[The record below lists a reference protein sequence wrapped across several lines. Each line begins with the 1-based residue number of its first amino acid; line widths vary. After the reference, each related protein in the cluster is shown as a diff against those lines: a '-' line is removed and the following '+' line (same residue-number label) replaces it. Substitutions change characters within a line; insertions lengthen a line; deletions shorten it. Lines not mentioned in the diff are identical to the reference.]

1 LQKSAIFCNRDLCI
15 VKMKDILDELLGLP
29 SENEVVEFKEAKQQY
44 DRNKL
49 GKYFSALAN
58 EANLENKT
66 SAYLVFGVKD
76 NQTIVGTTI
85 SEKQLNEYK
94 KEIADHTSPQLGF
107 ISTNRFVREGKEVV
121 VLEIPAAPKG
131 MPVSWKGFKYG
142 RDGESLG
149 ALNDNE
155 YDRIKNQVK
164 QTDWSAQIIK
174 EASITDLSNQAI
186 KEARKRFIQ
195 KNKSLAEEVKSWSD
209 EVFLNKAKITI
220 KDKITNTA
228 ILLLGKPEAEHYINP
243 ARATVTW
250 ILKDADNIE
259 KDYEHFTCPLLLN
272 VVEIG
277 KKIRNLKYR
286 YINDDSLFPDE
297 VDQYDPYII
306 REALNNCIAHQDYTL
321 GGKIVVVENE
331 NSTLVFSN
339 SGDFIPQS
347 IEAVINAD
355 SPEQNY
361 RNAFLTNA
369 MVGLNMIDTIGS
381 GIKRMFKIQ
390 SKKFFPLPDY
400 EFGNQKVKVTITG
413 KVLDIDYARKLAQ
426 VPSLSLNEIILLDKV
441 AKNKIVTSAEGK
453 YLKDKNL
460 VEGRRPNLHI
470 SSKVAKVTGEKG
482 DYIKYKA
489 FDDDYYVDL
498 IKKYIEQFD
507 EASRA
512 EIRGLLSDKL
522 PMVLDEK
529 QKDNKVKNLLQKMR
543 KSDKIKLNKKSKW
556 ILCPKNN

>member
-1 LQKSAIFCNRDLCI
+1 
-15 VKMKDILDELLGLP
+15 MKDILDELLGLP

-44 DRNKL
+44 DKNKL

-85 SEKQLNEYK
+85 SERQLNEYK
-94 KEIADHTSPQLGF
+94 KEIADHTSPHLGF

-174 EASITDLSNQAI
+174 EASIADLSNQAI

-195 KNKSLAEEVKSWSD
+195 KNKSLADEVKSWSD

-220 KDKITNTA
+220 KGKITNTA

-243 ARATVTW
+243 ARATVSW

-426 VPSLSLNEIILLDKV
+426 VPSLSLNDIILLDKV
-441 AKNKIVTSAEGK
+441 AKNKSITVKESRS
-453 YLKDKNL
+453 LKERKL
-460 VEGRRPNLHI
+460 IEGRRPNLHI
-470 SSKVAKVTGEKG
+470 SSKVAKATGEKG
-482 DYIKYKA
+482 EYIKMRGFKDDHYKKMILNYLEEYESA
-489 FDDDYYVDL
+489 SKKDL
-498 IKKYIEQFD
+498 
-507 EASRA
+507 
-512 EIRGLLSDKL
+512 DKL
-522 PMVLDEK
+522 ILDILPNVLDED
-529 QKDNKVKNLLQKMR
+529 QKKNKLRNIIYAMSKRDVSITNTGTNR
-543 KSDKIKLNKKSKW
+543 KPIWKKV
-556 ILCPKNN
+556 

>member
-1 LQKSAIFCNRDLCI
+1 MHSS
-15 VKMKDILDELLGLP
+15 MKDILDELLGLP

-44 DRNKL
+44 DKNKL

-76 NQTIVGTTI
+76 NQTIVGTNI
-85 SEKQLNEYK
+85 SERQLNEYK
-94 KEIADHTSPQLGF
+94 KEIADHTSPHLGF
-107 ISTNRFVREGKEVV
+107 ISTNRFVREGREVV

-131 MPVSWKGFKYG
+131 MSVSWKGFKYG

-174 EASITDLSNQAI
+174 EASIADLSNQAI

-195 KNKSLAEEVKSWSD
+195 KNKSLADEVKSWSD

-220 KDKITNTA
+220 KGKITNTA

-259 KDYEHFTCPLLLN
+259 KDYEHFACPLLLN

-355 SPEQNY
+355 APEQNY

-426 VPSLSLNEIILLDKV
+426 VPSLSLNDIILLDKV
-441 AKNKIVTSAEGK
+441 AKNKSITVKESRS
-453 YLKDKNL
+453 LKERKL
-460 VEGRRPNLHI
+460 IEGRRPNLHI
-470 SSKVAKVTGEKG
+470 SSKVAKATGEKG
-482 DYIKYKA
+482 EYIKMRGFKDDHYKKMILNYLEEYESA
-489 FDDDYYVDL
+489 SKKDL
-498 IKKYIEQFD
+498 
-507 EASRA
+507 
-512 EIRGLLSDKL
+512 DKL
-522 PMVLDEK
+522 ILDILPNVLDED
-529 QKDNKVKNLLQKMR
+529 QKKNKLRNIIYAMSKRDVSITNTGTNR
-543 KSDKIKLNKKSKW
+543 KPIWKKV
-556 ILCPKNN
+556 

>member
-1 LQKSAIFCNRDLCI
+1 MHSS
-15 VKMKDILDELLGLP
+15 MKDILDELLGLP

-76 NQTIVGTTI
+76 NQTIVGTNI
-85 SEKQLNEYK
+85 SESQLNEYK
-94 KEIADHTSPQLGF
+94 KEIADHTSPHLGF
-107 ISTNRFVREGKEVV
+107 ISTNRFVREGREVV

-174 EASITDLSNQAI
+174 EASIADLSNQAI

-195 KNKSLAEEVKSWSD
+195 KNKSLADEVKSWSD

-220 KDKITNTA
+220 KGKITNTA

-259 KDYEHFTCPLLLN
+259 KDYEHFACPLLLN

-355 SPEQNY
+355 APEQNY

-426 VPSLSLNEIILLDKV
+426 VPSLSLNDIILLDKV
-441 AKNKIVTSAEGK
+441 AKNKTLTSDEGR
-453 YLKDKNL
+453 YLKDKKL

-470 SSKVAKVTGEKG
+470 SSKVAKATGEKG
-482 DYIKYKA
+482 EYIKMRGFKDDHYKKMILNYLEEYESA
-489 FDDDYYVDL
+489 SKKDL
-498 IKKYIEQFD
+498 
-507 EASRA
+507 
-512 EIRGLLSDKL
+512 DKL
-522 PMVLDEK
+522 ILDILPNVLDED
-529 QKDNKVKNLLQKMR
+529 QKKNKLRNIIYAMSKRDVSITNTGTNR
-543 KSDKIKLNKKSKW
+543 KPIWKKV
-556 ILCPKNN
+556 

>member
-1 LQKSAIFCNRDLCI
+1 MHSS
-15 VKMKDILDELLGLP
+15 MKDILDELLGLP

-44 DRNKL
+44 DKNKL

-85 SEKQLNEYK
+85 SERQLNEYK
-94 KEIADHTSPQLGF
+94 KEIADHTSPHLGF

-174 EASITDLSNQAI
+174 EASIADLSNQAI

-195 KNKSLAEEVKSWSD
+195 KNKSLADEVKSWSD

-220 KDKITNTA
+220 KGKITNTA

-243 ARATVTW
+243 ARATVSW

-426 VPSLSLNEIILLDKV
+426 VPSLSLNDIILLDKV
-441 AKNKIVTSAEGK
+441 AKNKSITVKESRS
-453 YLKDKNL
+453 LKERKL
-460 VEGRRPNLHI
+460 IEGRRPNLHI
-470 SSKVAKVTGEKG
+470 SSKVAKATGEKG
-482 DYIKYKA
+482 EYIKMRGFKDDHYKKMILNYLEEYESA
-489 FDDDYYVDL
+489 SKKDL
-498 IKKYIEQFD
+498 
-507 EASRA
+507 
-512 EIRGLLSDKL
+512 DKL
-522 PMVLDEK
+522 ILDILPNVLDED
-529 QKDNKVKNLLQKMR
+529 QKKNKLRNIIYAMSKRDVSITNTGTNR
-543 KSDKIKLNKKSKW
+543 KPIWKKV
-556 ILCPKNN
+556 

>member
-1 LQKSAIFCNRDLCI
+1 
-15 VKMKDILDELLGLP
+15 MKDILDELLGLP